1 MLSPHFIVENA
12 HKLHPDFLYY
22 RNIETFLLLG
32 ACIPRMHTIYGHLPI
47 ITRVLDPGPLKLGS
61 PTAISVLVTDRL
73 TSKPHRLRPPVIGL
87 WLIAEVRTS
96 VAAVS

>member
-1 MLSPHFIVENA
+1 MNRARPTH
-12 HKLHPDFLYY
+12 
-22 RNIETFLLLG
+22 
-32 ACIPRMHTIYGHLPI
+32 RMYGHLPI

-61 PTAISVLVTDRL
+61 PVAISVLVTDRL
-73 TSKPHRLRPPVIGL
+73 TSKPYCLCPPVIGL